1 MGSYINYILAYNK
14 LLQRAVAY
22 NNKCLLFNSLSGS
35 GIRPSLARCLSDPGG
50 LHRLQSRYELRL
62 WSSRGWTG
70 GLSTF
75 KPAACRIQL
84 LAGFW
89 LKPLSVRG
97 HMDLSIGQL
106 TAWSS
111 ASSRVSRRGPAKW
124 NPKSFYNLS
133 SGDIPSFLLYPVCLK
148 WVTRPSVYWQRG
160 YYRNAWIQR
169 VGVKLGSTSEAL
181 CCGRTV
187 SFTSSKLVLWK
198 SWFIDEINEK
208 GIIFFFFM
216 EVYFTYVL

>member
-14 LLQRAVAY
+14 LLQHAVAY
-22 NNKCLLFNSLSGS
+22 NNKSLLFHSLSGS
-35 GIRPSLARCLSDPGG
+35 GLRPSLARCLSDPGG
-50 LHRLQSRYELRL
+50 LRRLQSRYELRL
-62 WSSRGWTG
+62 RLSQGWTEG
-70 GLSTF
+70 VSTF

-89 LKPLSVRG
+89 LKPLSVG

-111 ASSRVSRRGPAKW
+111 ASFRVSRREPARW

-148 WVTRPSVYWQRG
+148 WVTRPSVYWRRG

-169 VGVKLGSTSEAL
+169 VGVKPGGYLRGSL
-181 CCGRTV
+181 P
-187 SFTSSKLVLWK
+187 
-198 SWFIDEINEK
+198 
-208 GIIFFFFM
+208 
-216 EVYFTYVL
+216 